1 MQTEEKLHQLVF
13 EEITAAEAED
23 IIARVWCLLEL
34 YHLPSP
40 KVFVA
45 GVAVDR
51 LRMTL
56 TCGSFVDAALLGSDK
71 VNLSELSRRERR
83 GRSRDERPRVPTAR
97 SLAG

>member
-1 MQTEEKLHQLVF
+1 LHQLVF

-23 IIARVWCLLEL
+23 IIARIWCLLEL

-40 KVFVA
+40 KIAVEGA
-45 GVAVDR
+45 TVDR

-56 TCGSFVDAALLGSDK
+56 ICGSFVHAALLGSDR
-71 VNLSELSRRERR
+71 VDLSGQSRQERQRRSRER
-83 GRSRDERPRVPTAR
+83 GRRVPTAR